1 MSSHSKKKFWSA
13 SAWKTR
19 LKREKSSE
27 SEATSPADFRSAHSS
42 FATNQTDTTEV
53 LPEEQVEDLT
63 QYSSSVYS
71 KDEDACSVLLPP
83 SEGKK
88 EDLDEYYL
96 VSLPCLPFSLAS
108 HIPNRLPKMRLG
120 SLTDTK

>member
-1 MSSHSKKKFWSA
+1 MSSQSKKKFWSA

-19 LKREKSSE
+19 LKRENSSE
-27 SEATSPADFRSAHSS
+27 SGTTGPADFRSAHSS

-53 LPEEQVEDLT
+53 LPEEQAEVLT
-63 QYSSSVYS
+63 RYSSSVYS
-71 KDEDACSVLLPP
+71 KDEDVCSVVLPP
-83 SEGKK
+83 SDDKK

-108 HIPNRLPKMRLG
+108 HIPNRQPKMILG
-120 SLTDTK
+120 CLTDKK